1 MSARPD
7 IVALQTGEKN
17 AAVMTQSAR
26 VILFTTDEAAA
37 PEFRRQITAL
47 PRVKIVAEL
56 DEPCL
61 LAQAVSQFPAEVLI
75 VDIDKSTDVVLECVS
90 QLTQAFRNLVVFAL
104 SSETSG
110 NIVLRAMR
118 AGIKEYLVKPLTTEE
133 FAAAMAKAVT
143 QKTDEK
149 APGQLISIIGTAG
162 GVGSTTLAAN
172 LAVELAGLVGG
183 TGKVAIVD
191 LDFRFGQVA
200 TMLDLHGQ
208 FTVADLCHTPEQVDP
223 DLIMKAVV
231 KHESGLLVLA
241 RPHSFAQAE
250 TITAAHCASVFTG
263 LQELCDYVVLDGPMR
278 HDPGGRIVLDAADAI
293 LMVLQ
298 LLVTS
303 VRSADRM
310 LQELATQGFNTDRI
324 SLICN
329 RRGRESAHLEISHV
343 EQTLNRKIYS
353 TIPDDWNAVSS
364 SINVG
369 KPLSAEFGRSK
380 VRLDI
385 QELARKFHEPDAL
398 AAEAANKSG
407 LLGRF
412 FKKGA
417 KPQAAASEAAAAT
430 TASPAQSKPA

>member
-1 MSARPD
+1 
-7 IVALQTGEKN
+7 
-17 AAVMTQSAR
+17 MTQSAR
-26 VILFTTDEAAA
+26 VILFTSDETAA
-37 PEFRRQITAL
+37 PEIRRQLTAL

-61 LAQAVSQFPAEVLI
+61 LAQAAAQFPAEVLV
-75 VDIDKSTDVVLECVS
+75 VDIDKSTDVVLECVA

-104 SSETSG
+104 SAHTSG
-110 NIVLRAMR
+110 DIVLRAMR
-118 AGIKEYLVKPLTTEE
+118 AGVKEYLVKPLKTDE
-133 FAAAMAKAVT
+133 FAAAMDKAVA
-143 QKTDEK
+143 QNEDDKR
-149 APGQLISIIGTAG
+149 PGQLISIIGTAG
-162 GVGSTTLAAN
+162 GVGSTTIATN
-172 LAVELAGLVGG
+172 LAVELAELAGD
-183 TGKVAIVD
+183 GKVAIVD

-200 TMLDLHGQ
+200 TMLDLHGP
-208 FTVADLCHTPEQVDP
+208 FTVADLCQTPEQVDP
-223 DLIMKAVV
+223 DMIMKAVV

-263 LQELCDYVVLDGPMR
+263 LQEMCDYVIVDGPTR
-278 HDPGGRIVLDAADAI
+278 HDTGGRIVLDAADSI

-310 LQELATQGFNTDRI
+310 LQELAAQGFNTERV

-329 RRGRESAHLEISHV
+329 RKGRESAHLEISHV

-353 TIPDDWNAVSS
+353 MLSDDWNAVSS

-369 KPLSAEFGRSK
+369 KPLCAEFGRSK
-380 VRLDI
+380 IRQEL
-385 QELARKFHEPDAL
+385 QELARRFHEPEAV
-398 AAEAANKSG
+398 AAEAANRSG

-412 FKKGA
+412 FKKGT
-417 KPQAAASEAAAAT
+417 KQQAAAPEAAAANM
-430 TASPAQSKPA
+430 ASPPQIKPA

>member
-1 MSARPD
+1 
-7 IVALQTGEKN
+7 
-17 AAVMTQSAR
+17 MTQPAR
-26 VILFTTDEAAA
+26 VILFTTDESAA

-61 LAQAVSQFPAEVLI
+61 LAQAVSQFPAEVVV
-75 VDIDKSTDVVLECVS
+75 VDIDRSTDVVLECVS
-90 QLTQAFRNLVVFAL
+90 QLTQAFRDLVVFAL
-104 SSETSG
+104 SSETG
-110 NIVLRAMR
+110 GDIVLRAMR
-118 AGIKEYLVKPLTTEE
+118 AGVKEYLVKPLKAEE
-133 FAAAMAKAVT
+133 FAAAVARAVT
-143 QKTDEK
+143 QKTDQK
-149 APGQLISIIGTAG
+149 APGQLISIMGTAG
-162 GVGSTTLAAN
+162 GVGTTTLATN
-172 LAVELAGLVGG
+172 LAVELAGLVGEG
-183 TGKVAIVD
+183 GKVAIVD

-200 TMLDLHGQ
+200 TLLDLHGQ
-208 FTVADLCHTPEQVDP
+208 FTVADLCDTPEQVDP
-223 DLIMKAVV
+223 ELIEKAVV

-263 LQELCDYVVLDGPMR
+263 LQELCDYVVVDGPTR
-278 HDPGGRIVLDAADAI
+278 HDPGGRIVLDAADTV

-324 SLICN
+324 SLLCN
-329 RRGRESAHLEISHV
+329 RMGRESAHLEISHV
-343 EQTLNRKIYS
+343 EQTLNRRIYATVS
-353 TIPDDWNAVSS
+353 DDWDAVSS

-369 KPLSAEFGRSK
+369 KPLNAEFGRSK
-380 VRLDI
+380 VRREI
-385 QELARKFHEPDAL
+385 QELARRFHEPEAL
-398 AAEAANKSG
+398 AAEAANRSG

-417 KPQAAASEAAAAT
+417 KPQAAATEAAAVT
-430 TASPAQSKPA
+430 TASPAQTKPV